1 MPTLRERKKRQT
13 NEKIIA
19 AAKHLFTANGFDKT
33 TIDDIAADAE
43 VGVGTLYNYYANK
56 YELLLAV
63 VEEIVSDSMEQ
74 ADTII
79 ATPYED
85 PIEQLVDFVMLIAHQ
100 WFAIDHKLMAD
111 IFIATF
117 QNYEKFANGIMQ
129 QDVRDIEMM
138 TRLLE
143 AQKEQGLIR
152 QDVDCYLAAASMHGM
167 IAMDFMVI
175 MFLPPGTITP
185 ELMREQIRNQMKLLY
200 YGLQSV
206 QS

>member
-13 NEKIIA
+13 NAKIIA
-19 AAKHLFTANGFDKT
+19 AAKHLFTTNGFGDT
-33 TIDDIAADAE
+33 TIDGIAAEAE
-43 VGVGTLYNYYANK
+43 VGVGTLYNYYSNK
-56 YELLLAV
+56 YDLLLAV
-63 VEEIVSDSMEQ
+63 VEEIVTDSMEQ

-79 ATPYED
+79 ATRYDD
-85 PIEQLVDFVMLIAHQ
+85 PVEQLVDFVMMIAQQ
-100 WFAIDHKLMAD
+100 WFAIEHKLMAD

-117 QNYEKFANGIMQ
+117 QNYDKFANGIMQ

-143 AQKEQGLIR
+143 TQKEQGLIKP
-152 QDVDCYLAAASMHGM
+152 DVDCYLAAASIHGM

-200 YGLQSV
+200 YGLQSG